1 MISLEIIKDKINTYI
16 YKLQE
21 LNDFDVEAEV
31 ENRLKSKREEV
42 TAQVNKELEDSK
54 NTCKNY
60 IEILNS
66 LLDLDEKTEQE
77 NEEINNEGE
86 NNNEY

>member
-21 LNDFDVEAEV
+21 LDDFDVEAEV